1 MGNIPSRQSLA
12 VVAMSKY
19 LHLTRVQVIALRN
32 CFVTLADDCGMI
44 TRNRFRISLSR
55 VKIDHEND
63 VDVLDLLFTMWD
75 AKGEDKVPY
84 CEYIVGVS
92 ILAGPFDHLR
102 DALAFAME
110 VADVAHTRDI
120 NAKQLIIILKC
131 KEQTVFFRWNW
142 NEMIEQTSQ

>member
-32 CFVTLADDCGMI
+32 CFVNLADDCGMI
-44 TRNRFRISLSR
+44 TRNRFRIAVTR

-75 AKGEDKVPY
+75 VKGEDKVPY
-84 CEYIVGVS
+84 CEYVVGVS

-102 DALAFAME
+102 DALMFAIE

-131 KEQTVFFRWNW
+131 KEQTVF
-142 NEMIEQTSQ
+142 